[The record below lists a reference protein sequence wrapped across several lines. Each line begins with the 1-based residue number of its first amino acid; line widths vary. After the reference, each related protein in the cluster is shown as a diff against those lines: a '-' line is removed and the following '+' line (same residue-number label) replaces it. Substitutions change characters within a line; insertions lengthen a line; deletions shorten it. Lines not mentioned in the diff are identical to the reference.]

1 MVNISAIP
9 AFQDNY
15 IWLLTNNNQ
24 AVVIDPGQAAPV
36 ERVLAEREL
45 TLTSILI
52 THHHHDHT
60 GGVKPL
66 LANWPDAKVYAP
78 ATRTLPAQGAI
89 AVNEGDKVALPELG
103 LEFEVMAVPGHT
115 LDHIAYIEPN
125 GIAGEPLPGEPLSG
139 EPLPGEPLLFCGDTL
154 FSGGCGR
161 LFEGTAAQMH
171 HSLTRFAALP
181 DNTRVYCAHEY
192 TQSNLAFCHAVEKN
206 NAELQKHLQKVAK
219 LRQQGIPT
227 LPSSIGLE
235 KAINVFLRPH
245 LDGVKAAVQA
255 HAGAE
260 LNENIEVFAALRRWK
275 DDF

>member
-15 IWLLTNNNQ
+15 IWLLTNNKQ
-24 AVVIDPGQAAPV
+24 AVVVDPGQAAPV

-78 ATRTLPAQGAI
+78 ANRPLPAQNAI
-89 AVNEGDKVALPELG
+89 AVDEGDKVALPELG

-115 LDHIAYIEPN
+115 LDHIAYVEPN
-125 GIAGEPLPGEPLSG
+125 GIA
-139 EPLPGEPLLFCGDTL
+139 GEPLLFCGDTL

-192 TQSNLAFCHAVEKN
+192 TQSNLAFCHTVEKN
-206 NAELQKHLQKVAK
+206 NAELQKYLQKVAK
-219 LRQQGIPT
+219 LRQLGIPT